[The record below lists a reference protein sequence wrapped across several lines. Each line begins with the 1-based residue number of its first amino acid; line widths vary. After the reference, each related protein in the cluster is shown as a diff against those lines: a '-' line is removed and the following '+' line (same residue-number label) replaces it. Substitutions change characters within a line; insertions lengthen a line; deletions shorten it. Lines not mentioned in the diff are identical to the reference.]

1 MAEISEKEYQD
12 KRFVE
17 TDILIKIAKVASSTL
32 ELREILDT
40 ILEVIAD
47 SLNKDLCSICL
58 LKPENKFL
66 CIEAAKGASKETV
79 NVFCIKDE
87 DEIIKK
93 VFKEMQPL
101 IVEDINNDPEIKR
114 IINPESSH
122 MLSLLAIPIVRDN
135 IPLGILMVQTK
146 DSHKYSQDEINL
158 LTIISHNISAAIMN
172 ADLYRSVKAQLDEL
186 KVIHEIGKAI
196 TSILNIDDLL
206 PHICEEVSKV
216 FNVRG
221 CILRLIEGETLLV
234 KASYGL
240 PEGVSDKMTLKTG
253 QGTAGQVALT
263 GEPVII
269 NDKSRMPRDYNVP
282 GVDSTTVICV
292 PLMIGK
298 KTLGTL
304 ALFDKKDE
312 WGITTFD
319 ESDLNT
325 LLTFA
330 SASSI
335 AIENARLYRTE
346 TEKEKEVTQTKD
358 YIASLINDSAD
369 AIITTDT
376 EGMITSWNKGAENI
390 YGYAEEEVKGRFL
403 PMVPS
408 FLTDEEKNIINSIK
422 KKETLRNLE
431 TIRQTK
437 NGRLIEVSL
446 TLSPIMDHSGNVT
459 GISGISRDIS
469 EKKMVEKELIRKNQ
483 ELSRLFFINSMVRS
497 TLDLDKLLKMVLTVV
512 TMGDGLGFNRAVLF
526 LVNES
531 EKTLNGMMGV
541 GPASSEE
548 AKEIWISMEGKSL
561 GAIIEEI
568 EKEPFN
574 MNSHL
579 DRLSQN
585 IKIDINAE
593 CILCRCV
600 KEKRPFNIQDASSEP
615 LVSPTL
621 TDMLGADSF
630 GIVPLISRD
639 AVIGLIW
646 VDNLFTGRPIKDE
659 DLQFLMGFSSH
670 IASAIENARLFENVS
685 IARAELKNIFES
697 MSDMV
702 YFTDREMN
710 IKRINQAVV
719 KRIGKPEEEII
730 GKKCYEIFHGKS
742 KPWEN
747 CPHLKSTE
755 YKKPQV
761 GEFEDPYLGGT
772 FVVSNSPLFDSLNN
786 FVGTVHILRDISEIQ
801 TLRER
806 VIHSE
811 RMAALGELAARVAH
825 EIRNPLISIG
835 GFARRLEK
843 KLTDDTKE
851 YARII
856 VNEVTRLENIL
867 KEILGFVKSS
877 RIMKQKADINK
888 LLDEIITF
896 MTPEIIEK
904 KNTIQKDLCET
915 PLMAA
920 IDNDRIKEAILNL
933 IANAAQATNYGS
945 IILKTTRVD
954 NEAVIK
960 LSDTGCGIKQEDIKN
975 IFNPFF
981 TTKSQG
987 TGLGLAVTHKIIQE
1001 HNGKIEVES
1010 HTGRGTI
1017 FKIYL
1022 PLG

>member
-1 MAEISEKEYQD
+1 
-12 KRFVE
+12 
-17 TDILIKIAKVASSTL
+17 
-32 ELREILDT
+32 
-40 ILEVIAD
+40 
-47 SLNKDLCSICL
+47 
-58 LKPENKFL
+58 
-66 CIEAAKGASKETV
+66 
-79 NVFCIKDE
+79 
-87 DEIIKK
+87 
-93 VFKEMQPL
+93 
-101 IVEDINNDPEIKR
+101 
-114 IINPESSH
+114 
-122 MLSLLAIPIVRDN
+122 
-135 IPLGILMVQTK
+135 
-146 DSHKYSQDEINL
+146 
-158 LTIISHNISAAIMN
+158 
-172 ADLYRSVKAQLDEL
+172 
-186 KVIHEIGKAI
+186 
-196 TSILNIDDLL
+196 
-206 PHICEEVSKV
+206 
-216 FNVRG
+216 
-221 CILRLIEGETLLV
+221 
-234 KASYGL
+234 
-240 PEGVSDKMTLKTG
+240 
-253 QGTAGQVALT
+253 
-263 GEPVII
+263 
-269 NDKSRMPRDYNVP
+269 
-282 GVDSTTVICV
+282 
-292 PLMIGK
+292 
-298 KTLGTL
+298 
-304 ALFDKKDE
+304 
-312 WGITTFD
+312 
-319 ESDLNT
+319 
-325 LLTFA
+325 
-330 SASSI
+330 
-335 AIENARLYRTE
+335 
-346 TEKEKEVTQTKD
+346 
-358 YIASLINDSAD
+358 
-369 AIITTDT
+369 
-376 EGMITSWNKGAENI
+376 
-390 YGYAEEEVKGRFL
+390 
-403 PMVPS
+403 
-408 FLTDEEKNIINSIK
+408 
-422 KKETLRNLE
+422 
-431 TIRQTK
+431 
-437 NGRLIEVSL
+437 
-446 TLSPIMDHSGNVT
+446 
-459 GISGISRDIS
+459 
-469 EKKMVEKELIRKNQ
+469 
-483 ELSRLFFINSMVRS
+483 
-497 TLDLDKLLKMVLTVV
+497 LDLDKLLKMVLTVV

-526 LVNES
+526 LVDES

-877 RIMKQKADINK
+877 RVMKQKADINE

-904 KNTIQKDLCET
+904 KNTIQKDLCEI

-1010 HTGRGTI
+1010 HTG
-1017 FKIYL
+1017 
-1022 PLG
+1022 